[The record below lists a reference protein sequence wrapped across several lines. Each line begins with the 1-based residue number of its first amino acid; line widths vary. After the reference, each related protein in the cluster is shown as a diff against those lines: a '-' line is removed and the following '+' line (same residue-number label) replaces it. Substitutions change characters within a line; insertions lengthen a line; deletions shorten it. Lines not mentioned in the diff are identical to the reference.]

1 MATEGARSAARLIR
15 ADLDATRASVRS
27 LLDSFSKE
35 DWSRQS
41 LNPGWTNGEVMAHM
55 VFGFVVVVIL
65 LPLTRLWGRLP
76 KDSSRSFARM
86 LNRFAGPFNRVN
98 AFGAR
103 MQGRMFAPDRVRA
116 VYDRAE
122 GWLLKK
128 AASIGDAE
136 WERGMYYPTRWDS
149 NFSEFMTVE
158 KLFRYPVSHFNFHL
172 GQIAR

>member
-1 MATEGARSAARLIR
+1 MATTDRGSVAGLVR
-15 ADLDATRASVRS
+15 ADLDTTRASIHS

-35 DWSRQS
+35 DWRRQS

-55 VFGFVVVVIL
+55 VFGFVVVIVL

-76 KDSSRSFARM
+76 KDYSRPFARM
-86 LNRFAGPFNRVN
+86 LDRFTGPFNRAN

-103 MQGRMFAPDRVRA
+103 MQGRLFAPDRIGA

-136 WERGMYYPTRWDS
+136 WKRGMYYPTRWDS
-149 NFSEFMTVE
+149 NFGEFMTVE
-158 KLFRYPVSHFNFHL
+158 ALFRYPVTHFNFHL
-172 GQIAR
+172 GQLAR

>member
-1 MATEGARSAARLIR
+1 MATTDRGSAARLIR
-15 ADLDATRASVRS
+15 ADLDATRASIHS

-35 DWSRQS
+35 DWRRQS

-55 VFGFVVVVIL
+55 VFGFVVVIAL

-76 KDSSRSFARM
+76 KDYSRPFARM
-86 LNRFAGPFNRVN
+86 LDRFTGPFNRVN

-103 MQGRMFAPDRVRA
+103 AQGRLFAPDRIGA

-122 GWLLKK
+122 RWLLKK

-136 WERGMYYPTRWDS
+136 WKRGMYYPTRWDS
-149 NFSEFMTVE
+149 NFGEFMTVE
-158 KLFRYPVSHFNFHL
+158 ELFRYPVTHFNYHL
-172 GQIAR
+172 GQIVR

>member
-1 MATEGARSAARLIR
+1 MAPTDEGSAARLVR
-15 ADLDATRASVRS
+15 ADLDATRASIRS

-35 DWSRQS
+35 DWRRQS

-55 VFGFVVVVIL
+55 VFGFVVVIAL

-76 KDSSRSFARM
+76 KDYSRPFARM
-86 LNRFAGPFNRVN
+86 LDRFTGPFNRVN

-103 MQGRMFAPDRVRA
+103 AQGRLFAPDRLAA

-122 GWLLKK
+122 RWLLKK

-158 KLFRYPVSHFNFHL
+158 ELFRYPVTHFNFHL

>member
-1 MATEGARSAARLIR
+1 MGTSVEGSEVRAIR

-27 LLDSFSKE
+27 LLDSFSSD
-35 DWSRQS
+35 DWRRQS

-55 VFGFVVVVIL
+55 VFGFVVAIAL

-76 KDSSRSFARM
+76 KGSSRPFARM
-86 LNRFAGPFNRVN
+86 LDSFTGPFNRVN

-103 MQGRMFAPDRVRA
+103 MQGRLFAFDRLGA

-122 GWLLKK
+122 GSLLKN
-128 AASIGDAE
+128 AASIRDGE
-136 WERGMYYPTRWDS
+136 WDHGMYYPTRWDS
-149 NFSEFMTVE
+149 NFREFMTVQE
-158 KLFRYPVSHFNFHL
+158 LFRYPVTHFNFHL

>member
-1 MATEGARSAARLIR
+1 MATTGEGSAARLIR
-15 ADLDATRASVRS
+15 ADLDATRASIRS

-35 DWSRQS
+35 DWRRQS

-55 VFGFVVVVIL
+55 VFGFVVVIVL
-65 LPLTRLWGRLP
+65 LPMARLWGRLP
-76 KDSSRSFARM
+76 KESSRSFARM
-86 LNRFAGPFNRVN
+86 LDRFTGPFNRAN

-103 MQGRMFAPDRVRA
+103 MQARLFAPERIGD

-136 WERGMYYPTRWDS
+136 WDRGMYYPGRWDP
-149 NFSEFMTVE
+149 NFSEFMTVRG
-158 KLFRYPVSHFNFHL
+158 LFRYPVTHFNFHL